1 MKGEGE
7 TGKRLAWFCPKK
19 TSQAYQQLEIT
30 HLLSFSFISSS
41 NLKYINY
48 RGVIA
53 VMCWTISGEGVVT
66 YCCCPDHEDCGSK
79 KEEVCL
85 SFVQI
90 R

>member
-7 TGKRLAWFCPKK
+7 RGKWLAWFCPKK

-48 RGVIA
+48 CGVIA

-66 YCCCPDHEDCGSK
+66 YWCCLFVK
-79 KEEVCL
+79 FVCL
-85 SFVQI
+85 LCRLDQI
-90 R
+90 YDVR